1 MNIQATQHA
10 ADEDQGFIQIRE
22 SKTPYLYMVADDEG
36 DYSDSEA
43 YEATTSGISAKRSA
57 DAEGSEPKYQLKNKK
72 AVTKKIQTYH

>member
-1 MNIQATQHA
+1 
-10 ADEDQGFIQIRE
+10 
-22 SKTPYLYMVADDEG
+22 MVADDEG

-72 AVTKKIQTYH
+72 AVTKKIQIYHRNSKKRINNLT